1 MDHPNEN
8 FIHPTAILEGD
19 VKIGFGNYIGPYV
32 YISGPVEIGDNNWIG
47 SNVRIGAI
55 PEVKAL
61 NHFESA
67 TSSDV
72 FGVRIGNN
80 VVIREAAQIHQGWK
94 RETVIGSG
102 SFIMNQVYIAHDC
115 SVGENSTLASSVLLA
130 GNVTLGV
137 MANLGLGTKVHQGR
151 NIGPLTMIGMSSVV
165 TRDIPAFSKSFGSPA
180 QVKGV
185 NLIGMQRAG
194 ISSEQIEDISKL
206 LSQHSTSEDSAES
219 LVKLLPASLCQ
230 QFGIS

>member
-1 MDHPNEN
+1 MHHPTEN

-19 VKIGFGNYIGPYV
+19 VRIGVGNYIGPFAH
-32 YISGPVEIGDNNWIG
+32 ISGPVVIGDNNWIG

-55 PEVKAL
+55 PEVKSI

-67 TSSDV
+67 TSADV

-80 VVIREAAQIHQGWK
+80 AVIREAAQIHQGWK
-94 RETVIGSG
+94 RETLIGSG

-115 SVGENSTLASSVLLA
+115 SIGENSTIASSVLLA

-137 MANLGLGTKVHQGR
+137 MANLGLGTTVHQGR
-151 NIGPLTMIGMSSVV
+151 NIGPLAMVGMASVI
-165 TRDIPAFSKSFGSPA
+165 TRDVPAFSKCFGSPA
-180 QVKGV
+180 QVRGV

-194 ISSEQIEDISKL
+194 IAGEQIEVISKF
-206 LSQHSTSEDSAES
+206 LSHQSKFEETAGSM
-219 LVKLLPASLCQ
+219 VKVLSASLCQ